1 MGSEDMEQFE
11 QGKGEKVEEGKE
23 ELNEE
28 KRKMPGLVGE
38 VDIPSHHQY
47 PNVCQHQQVYRLVGE

>member
-1 MGSEDMEQFE
+1 MGSKDMEQFE
-11 QGKGEKVEEGKE
+11 KGKGEKVEEGKD

-38 VDIPSHHQY
+38 V
-47 PNVCQHQQVYRLVGE
+47 